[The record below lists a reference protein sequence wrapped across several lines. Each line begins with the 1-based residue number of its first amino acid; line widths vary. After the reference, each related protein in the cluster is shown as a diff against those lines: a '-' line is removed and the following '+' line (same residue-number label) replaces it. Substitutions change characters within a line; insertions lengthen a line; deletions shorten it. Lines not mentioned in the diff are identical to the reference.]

1 MNKFFHSVSLIE
13 ELCSGCINCI
23 KRCPTQAIRVRH
35 GKACITK
42 EFCIDCGE
50 CVRTCQNHAKVINRD
65 FIKCLNDF
73 EYTVALP
80 APSLYSQ
87 FNNINNITDINA
99 ILTAILMLGFDD
111 VYEVAA
117 GAEVV
122 TAATKDYVN
131 DHKEQWPIV
140 STACPSVVRLIRVR
154 FPNLIDHLLP
164 LHPPVEIAAAA
175 ARKRAMEKT
184 GLSSEKIGIIFIS
197 PCSSKVA
204 YIKEPLGMEK
214 SSIDRAIGITDIYPL
229 ILAHLQEA
237 SLSPLDLAIAGRV
250 GIGWG
255 RSSGEALALETDEYL
270 SADGIENVVHVLE
283 DLEDEKF
290 GDLRF
295 IELDACSGGCVGGV
309 LTVENP
315 FIAKTKLKKLKE
327 ALPKRHTEEHRE
339 MSYDDLYWKV
349 DVVYEPVFQLGD
361 NFIESVA
368 LMNQVNNIYEKFPKL
383 DCGICG
389 APTCKALAEDI
400 VKGNANENQC
410 IHILKQQIHE
420 ISQDATTF
428 ANDSA
433 INNTN
438 TPDYIARLKKYIN
451 QIAML
456 DNDLNREE

>member
-1 MNKFFHSVSLIE
+1 MDKFFHSVSLIE

-50 CVRTCQNHAKVINRD
+50 CVRTCQNHAKVVIRD
-65 FIKCLNDF
+65 YLECLNDF

-87 FNNINNITDINA
+87 FNNITDVNI
-99 ILTAILMLGFDD
+99 ILTSLLKLGFDD

-117 GAEVV
+117 GAEIVS
-122 TAATKDYVN
+122 AATKDYVKA
-131 DHKEQWPIV
+131 HKEKWPLV

-175 ARKRAMEKT
+175 ARKKAIRET
-184 GLSSEKIGIIFIS
+184 GLPSEKIGIVFIS

-204 YIKEPLGMEK
+204 YIKEPLGLAK
-214 SSIDRAIGITDIYPL
+214 SSIDKAVGITDLYPL
-229 ILAHLQEA
+229 IL
-237 SLSPLDLAIAGRV
+237 SLIPESSKAPLKLSTAGRV
-250 GIGWG
+250 GISWG
-255 RSSGEALALETDEYL
+255 ANGGEALALDTDEYL
-270 SADGIENVVHVLE
+270 AADGIENVVKVLE

-290 GDLRF
+290 GGLKF
-295 IELDACSGGCVGGV
+295 IELDACSGGCLGGV

-315 FIAKTKLKKLKE
+315 YIAKTKLKKINDS
-327 ALPKRHTEEHRE
+327 LPIRHTDEHKTMAYE
-339 MSYDDLYWKV
+339 DLFWNV
-349 DVVYEPVFQLGD
+349 EVAYEPVYQLGTD
-361 NFIESVA
+361 FIESVA
-368 LMNQVNNIYEKFPKL
+368 LMNKVNEIYEKFPKL

-400 VKGNANENQC
+400 VKGNATENQC
-410 IHILKQQIHE
+410 IHILKKQIHE
-420 ISQDATTF
+420 ISQDATAF
-428 ANDSA
+428 ANDASL
-433 INNTN
+433 NNTN
-438 TPDYIARLKKYIN
+438 TPDYIAKLEQYIN
-451 QIAML
+451 QIAAL
-456 DNDLNREE
+456 DNDLNSEK

>member
-1 MNKFFHSVSLIE
+1 MDKFFHSVSLIE

-87 FNNINNITDINA
+87 FNNITDINA

-117 GAEVV
+117 SAEIV
-122 TAATKDYVN
+122 TEATKEYVN
-131 DHKEQWPIV
+131 THKEQWPLV

-164 LHPPVEIAAAA
+164 LHPPVEIAAAT
-175 ARKRAMEKT
+175 ARKRAIEKT
-184 GLSSEKIGIIFIS
+184 GLPSEKIGIIFIS

-237 SLSPLDLAIAGRV
+237 SQSPLNLATAGRI

-270 SADGIENVVHVLE
+270 SADGIENVLQVLE
-283 DLEDEKF
+283 DLEDEKLS
-290 GDLRF
+290 GLRF
-295 IELDACSGGCVGGV
+295 IELDACNGGCVGGI

-315 FIAKTKLKKLKE
+315 FIAKTKLKKIKE
-327 ALPKRHTEEHRE
+327 SLPERHTEEHKH
-339 MSYDDLYWKV
+339 MSYEELFWNV
-349 DVVYEPVFQLGD
+349 DVVYEPVFQLSG

-368 LMNQVNNIYEKFPKL
+368 LMNQVNTIYEKFPKL

-400 VKGNANENQC
+400 VKGNATENQC

-420 ISQDATTF
+420 ISKDATAF
-428 ANDSA
+428 ANDTTLNA
-433 INNTN
+433 AN
-438 TPDYIARLKKYIN
+438 TPDYVTKLKKYIN
-451 QIAML
+451 QIATL
-456 DNDLNREE
+456 DNDLNREK